1 MFYFFCYSLV
11 SRICTNFLKSHDTE
25 FAMILCGLQCKHWF
39 LGEKMYMANVPAGN
53 YMFKSNNRNTK
64 TRCEICSKLTIKT
77 PERCQICTK
86 VTGGVFIVNFE
97 NTSHLVLMFL
107 LWILSRQ
114 MPAGFLF
121 FIFFLRGW
129 SITGVLLR

>member
-1 MFYFFCYSLV
+1 
-11 SRICTNFLKSHDTE
+11 
-25 FAMILCGLQCKHWF
+25 
-39 LGEKMYMANVPAGN
+39 MYMANVPAGN
-53 YMFKSNNRNTK
+53 YMFKFNNRNTK

-107 LWILSRQ
+107 L
-114 MPAGFLF
+114 
-121 FIFFLRGW
+121 
-129 SITGVLLR
+129 